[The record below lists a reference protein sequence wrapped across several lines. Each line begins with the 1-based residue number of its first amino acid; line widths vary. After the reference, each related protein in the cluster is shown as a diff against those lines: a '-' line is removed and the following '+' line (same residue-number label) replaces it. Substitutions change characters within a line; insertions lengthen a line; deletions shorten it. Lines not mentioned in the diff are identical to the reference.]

1 MSENATLE
9 LQDVHLVYRA
19 LPALRA
25 INWTLYDGQQWA
37 CLGPNGAGKTSLA
50 RVISGQ
56 ATHFSGAIR
65 RSPQLVERGVA

>member
-25 INWTLYDGQQWA
+25 INWNQYDGPQWA
-37 CLGPNGAGKTSLA
+37 CLGTNADDKTSLD
-50 RVISGQ
+50 RVITGQ
-56 ATHFSGAIR
+56 ATHSTLASR
-65 RSPQLVERGVA
+65 RSPHHEDREV